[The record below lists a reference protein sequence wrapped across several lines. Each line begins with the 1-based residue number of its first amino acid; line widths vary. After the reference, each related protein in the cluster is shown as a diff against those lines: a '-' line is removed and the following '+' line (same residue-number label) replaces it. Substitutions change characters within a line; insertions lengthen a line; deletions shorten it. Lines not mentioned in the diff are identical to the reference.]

1 MNQRLVFIG
10 YCIFSIVISYI
21 PLIGLP
27 FIYLSTIFH
36 EISHALV
43 ALLTGGQIIE
53 FVLSPNGSGHVV
65 SRGGNNFLIAFSG
78 YFGVTLWAILLFQ
91 VGRKNSLTQF
101 TVGTLILLFSATLL
115 LWVNNIITALILGA
129 VIAMLVFILLKTSMK
144 LITYLSQAIAIL
156 VLFNAIKSPL
166 YLIDGRDLG
175 DGAMLADLTWLPEI
189 AWVSIWCGW
198 GVCVLY
204 FIWRS
209 TNSSLSK

>member
-175 DGAMLADLTWLPEI
+175 DGAMLADVTWLPEI

-204 FIWRS
+204 LIWRS